1 MRYIKVLIL
10 ACFIFLAIV
19 FFFQNQSVLATKVEL
34 SLDLFFIP
42 QVKALPLPFYFLMGC
57 AFLVGVLL
65 AIFMLVWD
73 RVLLSARIVKDKWQ
87 IKSLSTKLARAE
99 SLLQNRRNPGFWDFI
114 RRIFTVEEVRS
125 VAPQPELP
133 TEKPGAQPAE
143 KIIAE
148 NVGQA
153 AQTAQTAASSKEAGA
168 QNTVA
173 VSQQPA

>member
-19 FFFQNQSVLATKVEL
+19 FFFQNQAVLATKVEL

-57 AFLVGVLL
+57 AFLAGVVL

-114 RRIFTVEEVRS
+114 RRIFTVDEVRP
-125 VAPQPELP
+125 VAQRSELP
-133 TEKPGAQPAE
+133 AEKPGGQPAE
-143 KIIAE
+143 KTLTE
-148 NVGQA
+148 SVGQA
-153 AQTAQTAASSKEAGA
+153 AQSATASKEASEQGR
-168 QNTVA
+168 VA